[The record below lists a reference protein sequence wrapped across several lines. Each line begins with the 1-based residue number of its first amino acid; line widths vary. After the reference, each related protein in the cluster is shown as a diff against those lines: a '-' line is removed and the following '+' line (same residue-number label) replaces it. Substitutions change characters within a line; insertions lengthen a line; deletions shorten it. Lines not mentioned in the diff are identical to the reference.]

1 MGTLPREPGTIEGD
15 RRRRSRP
22 VSRILCAGCPAG
34 DHLSRQRSRAGGGP
48 FTGPLRST
56 RKLGRAA
63 LERFLLDLAPDGG
76 YRAATVARRAGGL
89 LPHRFTLTAA
99 RAPRRSAFCCPFA
112 RSPPPGSRQ
121 RPALWS
127 PDFPRPPEGW
137 PRPPGRLLR
146 VDGTA
151 QGPCEAS
158 HVSTPRFARRSASAF
173 RARGTCSK
181 RMRSNPAA
189 SCRTRRWSG

>member
-1 MGTLPREPGTIEGD
+1 LVEEPACKPDPVRGPR
-15 RRRRSRP
+15 
-22 VSRILCAGCPAG
+22 AAG
-34 DHLSRQRSRAGGGP
+34 DHLSRRA
-48 FTGPLRST
+48 LARST
-56 RKLGRAA
+56 RRGSPAPCGYPGARAGRPRTLPA
-63 LERFLLDLAPDGG
+63 RLAPDGG
-76 YRAATVARRAGGL
+76 CRAATVTRRAGGL

-189 SCRTRRWSG
+189 SWRTRRWSGWRCGVLTL

>member
-1 MGTLPREPGTIEGD
+1 MEEPACKPDPVRGPR
-15 RRRRSRP
+15 
-22 VSRILCAGCPAG
+22 AAG
-34 DHLSRQRSRAGGGP
+34 DHLSRRALTRPTRRGSPAPCGYPGARAGHP
-48 FTGPLRST
+48 RTLPAR
-56 RKLGRAA
+56 
-63 LERFLLDLAPDGG
+63 LAPDGG
-76 YRAATVARRAGGL
+76 CRAATVARRAGGL

-99 RAPRRSAFCCPFA
+99 RTPRRSAFCCPFA

-121 RPALWS
+121 RPALRS

-151 QGPCEAS
+151 QRPCEAS

-181 RMRSNPAA
+181 RMRSNPVA
-189 SCRTRRWSG
+189 SCRTRRWSGSRCGLLTL